1 MSAFSDIQDR
11 INKRAAELVLPRFLE
26 LMAQRHAN
34 SGFREGCECTYC
46 RAKRAAT
53 SEIGHI
59 GRAFHSVPQHA
70 IDSHVYEKLDPWEK
84 KSYERQIIRD
94 SLRHKHRGILKGL
107 FNE

>member
-1 MSAFSDIQDR
+1 MSAFSDIQNR

-53 SEIGHI
+53 SEIGHL
-59 GRAFHSVPQHA
+59 GRSILTRPRIENDPH
-70 IDSHVYEKLDPWEK
+70 YEKLDPWDK

-94 SLRHKHRGILKGL
+94 SLREKHRGILKGL
-107 FNE
+107 FHE